1 MYIVKECYCHEQD
14 IKKSNFASYICPFSE
29 FESLRARLKE
39 QNPKAAHIVW
49 AYRYYNKYFQIV
61 ENSSDDGE
69 PKGSSA
75 PALLRALRGAEL
87 VDTCAL
93 VVRYFGGIKLGIG
106 GLVRAYGA
114 SANEAIKSAKDMGA
128 LEFFEKKESL
138 KVFVPFAL
146 ISRCEHFA
154 KTQNINFSQEF
165 SAMGCNF
172 SFSINQSQ
180 KTELIKFCATLNIS
194 LKFRIPK

>member
-1 MYIVKECYCHEQD
+1 MFLLKEKISTQIEV
-14 IKKSNFASYICPFSE
+14 KKSKFIATLAPFKD
-29 FESLRARLKE
+29 FESLNKALRDE
-39 QNPKAAHIVW
+39 HPKAAHVVW
-49 AYRYYNKYFQIV
+49 AYRYLNEFGQIV

-75 PALLRALRGAEL
+75 PALLAALRGAEL

-114 SANEAIKSAKDMGA
+114 SVNEAIKSAKDMGA

-165 SAMGCNF
+165 SAMGCDF
-172 SFSINQSQ
+172 SFSINKSQ
-180 KTELIKFCATLNIS
+180 KAELKKFCATLNIT
-194 LKFRIPK
+194 IA

>member
-1 MYIVKECYCHEQD
+1 MFLLKEKISTQIEV
-14 IKKSNFASYICPFSE
+14 KKSKFIATLAPFRD
-29 FESLRARLKE
+29 FESLNKALRDE
-39 QNPKAAHIVW
+39 HPKAAHVVW
-49 AYRYYNKYFQIV
+49 AYRYLNEFGQIV

-75 PALLRALRGAEL
+75 PALLAALRGAEL

-106 GLVRAYGA
+106 GLVRAYGT
-114 SANEAIKSAKDMGA
+114 SANEAIKSAKDMGV

-165 SAMGCNF
+165 SAMGCDF
-172 SFSINQSQ
+172 SFNINGSQ
-180 KTELIKFCATLNIS
+180 KAELIKFCATLNI
-194 LKFRIPK
+194 IIA

>member
-1 MYIVKECYCHEQD
+1 MFLLKEKISTQIEV
-14 IKKSNFASYICPFSE
+14 KKSKFIATLAPFKD
-29 FESLRARLKE
+29 FESLNKALRDE
-39 QNPKAAHIVW
+39 HPKAAHVVW
-49 AYRYYNKYFQIV
+49 AYRYLNEFGQIV

-75 PALLRALRGAEL
+75 PALLAALRGAEL

-114 SANEAIKSAKDMGA
+114 SANEAIKSAKDMGV

-154 KTQNINFSQEF
+154 KTQNIEFGTDFNENGCEFIFSV
-165 SAMGCNF
+165 
-172 SFSINQSQ
+172 NQTQ
-180 KTELIKFCATLNIS
+180 KTELINFFATLNIA
-194 LKFRIPK
+194 ID

>member
-1 MYIVKECYCHEQD
+1 MFLLKEKISTQIEV
-14 IKKSNFASYICPFSE
+14 KKSKFIATLAPFKD
-29 FESLRARLKE
+29 FESLNKASRDE
-39 QNPKAAHIVW
+39 HPKAAHVVW
-49 AYRYYNKYFQIV
+49 AYRYLNEFDQIV

-75 PALLRALRGAEL
+75 PALLAALRGAEL

-106 GLVRAYGA
+106 GLVRAYGT
-114 SANEAIKSAKDMGA
+114 SVNEAIKSAKDMGV

-165 SAMGCNF
+165 SAMGCDF
-172 SFSINQSQ
+172 SFSINHSQ
-180 KTELIKFCATLNIS
+180 KAELIKFCATLNI
-194 LKFRIPK
+194 IIA

>member
-1 MYIVKECYCHEQD
+1 MFLLKEKISTQIEV
-14 IKKSNFASYICPFSE
+14 KKSKFIATLAPFKD
-29 FESLRARLKE
+29 FESLNKALRDE
-39 QNPKAAHIVW
+39 HPKAAHVVW
-49 AYRYYNKYFQIV
+49 AYRYLNEFAQIV

-75 PALLRALRGAEL
+75 PALLAALRGAEL
-87 VDTCAL
+87 IDTCAL

-106 GLVRAYGA
+106 GLARAYGA
-114 SANEAIKSAKDMGA
+114 SVNEAIKSAKDMGV

-154 KTQNINFSQEF
+154 KTKNINFSQEF
-165 SAMGCNF
+165 SAMGCDF
-172 SFSINQSQ
+172 SFNINGSQ
-180 KTELIKFCATLNIS
+180 KTELIKFCAT
-194 LKFRIPK
+194 

>member
-1 MYIVKECYCHEQD
+1 MFLLKEKISTQIEV
-14 IKKSNFASYICPFSE
+14 KKSKFIATLAPFKE
-29 FESLRARLKE
+29 FESLNKALRDE
-39 QNPKAAHIVW
+39 HPKAAHVVW
-49 AYRYYNKYFQIV
+49 AYRYLNEFGQIV

-75 PALLRALRGAEL
+75 PALLAALRGAEL

-106 GLVRAYGA
+106 GLMRAYGA
-114 SANEAIKSAKDMGA
+114 SVNEAIKSAKDMGV

-154 KTQNINFSQEF
+154 KTKNINFNQEF
-165 SAMGCNF
+165 NVAGCDF
-172 SFSINQSQ
+172 SFSINHSQ
-180 KTELIKFCATLNIS
+180 KAELIKFCATLNIT
-194 LKFRIPK
+194 IA

>member
-1 MYIVKECYCHEQD
+1 MFLLKEKISTQIEV
-14 IKKSNFASYICPFSE
+14 KKSKFIATLAPFKD
-29 FESLRARLKE
+29 FESLNKALRDE
-39 QNPKAAHIVW
+39 HPKAAHVVW
-49 AYRYYNKYFQIV
+49 AYRYLNEFGQIV

-106 GLVRAYGA
+106 GLVRAYGT
-114 SANEAIKSAKDMGA
+114 SANEAIKSAKDMGV
-128 LEFFEKKESL
+128 LEFFEKKENL

-165 SAMGCNF
+165 SAMGCDF
-172 SFSINQSQ
+172 SFSINKSQ
-180 KTELIKFCATLNIS
+180 KAELIKFCATLNIT
-194 LKFRIPK
+194 IA

>member
-1 MYIVKECYCHEQD
+1 MFLLKEKISTQIEV
-14 IKKSNFASYICPFSE
+14 KKSKFIATLAPFKD
-29 FESLRARLKE
+29 FESLNKALRDE
-39 QNPKAAHIVW
+39 HPKAAHVVW
-49 AYRYYNKYFQIV
+49 AYRYLNEFGQIV

-75 PALLRALRGAEL
+75 PALLAALRGAEL

-114 SANEAIKSAKDMGA
+114 SVNEAIKSAKDMGV

-165 SAMGCNF
+165 SAAGCDFN
-172 SFSINQSQ
+172 FSINRSQ
-180 KTELIKFCATLNIS
+180 KAELKKFCATLNI
-194 LKFRIPK
+194 IIA

>member
-1 MYIVKECYCHEQD
+1 MFLLKEKISTQIEV
-14 IKKSNFASYICPFSE
+14 KKSKFIATLAPFKD
-29 FESLRARLKE
+29 FESLNKALRDE
-39 QNPKAAHIVW
+39 HPKAAHVVW
-49 AYRYYNKYFQIV
+49 AYRYLNEFGQIV

-75 PALLRALRGAEL
+75 PALLAALRGAEL

-114 SANEAIKSAKDMGA
+114 SVNEAIKSAKDMGV

-154 KTQNINFSQEF
+154 KTQNIEFSQEF
-165 SAMGCNF
+165 SAAGCDF
-172 SFSINQSQ
+172 SFSINGSQ
-180 KTELIKFCATLNIS
+180 KAELKKFCATLNI
-194 LKFRIPK
+194 IIA

>member
-1 MYIVKECYCHEQD
+1 MFLLKEKISTQIEV
-14 IKKSNFASYICPFSE
+14 KKSKFIATLAPFKD
-29 FESLRARLKE
+29 FESLNKALRDE
-39 QNPKAAHIVW
+39 HPKAAHVVW
-49 AYRYYNKYFQIV
+49 AYRYLNEFGQIV

-75 PALLRALRGAEL
+75 PALLAALRGAEL

-106 GLVRAYGA
+106 GLMRAYGA
-114 SANEAIKSAKDMGA
+114 SVNEAIKSAKDMGV

-154 KTQNINFSQEF
+154 KTKNINFSQEF
-165 SAMGCNF
+165 SPLGCDF
-172 SFSINQSQ
+172 SFNINGSQ
-180 KTELIKFCATLNIS
+180 KAELIKFCATLNIT
-194 LKFRIPK
+194 IA

>member
-1 MYIVKECYCHEQD
+1 MFLLKEKISTQIEV
-14 IKKSNFASYICPFSE
+14 KKSKFIATLAPFKD
-29 FESLRARLKE
+29 FESLNKALRDE
-39 QNPKAAHIVW
+39 HPKAAHVVW
-49 AYRYYNKYFQIV
+49 AYRYLNEFDQIV

-75 PALLRALRGAEL
+75 PALLKALRGAEL

-106 GLVRAYGA
+106 GLMRAYGA
-114 SANEAIKSAKDMGA
+114 SVNEAIKSAKDMGV

-165 SAMGCNF
+165 SAAGCDFN
-172 SFSINQSQ
+172 FSINKSQ
-180 KTELIKFCATLNIS
+180 KAELIKFCATLNIT
-194 LKFRIPK
+194 IA

>member
-1 MYIVKECYCHEQD
+1 MFLLKEKISTQIEV
-14 IKKSNFASYICPFSE
+14 KKSKFIATLAPFKD
-29 FESLRARLKE
+29 FESLNKALRDE
-39 QNPKAAHIVW
+39 HPKAAHVVW
-49 AYRYYNKYFQIV
+49 AYRYLNEFGQIV

-75 PALLRALRGAEL
+75 PALLAALRGAEL
-87 VDTCAL
+87 IDTCAL

-106 GLVRAYGA
+106 GLMRAYGT
-114 SANEAIKSAKDMGA
+114 SVNEAIKSAKDMGV

-165 SAMGCNF
+165 SAMGCDF
-172 SFSINQSQ
+172 SFSINGSQ
-180 KTELIKFCATLNIS
+180 KAELIKFCATLNIT
-194 LKFRIPK
+194 IA

>member
-1 MYIVKECYCHEQD
+1 MFLLKEKISTQIEV
-14 IKKSNFASYICPFSE
+14 KKSKFIATLAPFKD
-29 FESLRARLKE
+29 FESLNKALRDE
-39 QNPKAAHIVW
+39 HPKAAHVVW
-49 AYRYYNKYFQIV
+49 AYRYLNEFGQIV

-75 PALLRALRGAEL
+75 PALLAALRGAEL

-114 SANEAIKSAKDMGA
+114 SVNEAIKSAKDMGV

-154 KTQNINFSQEF
+154 KTKNINFSQEF
-165 SAMGCNF
+165 SAMGCDF
-172 SFSINQSQ
+172 SFNINGSQ
-180 KTELIKFCATLNIS
+180 KTELIKFCATLNI
-194 LKFRIPK
+194 IIA

>member
-1 MYIVKECYCHEQD
+1 MFLLKEKISTQIEV
-14 IKKSNFASYICPFSE
+14 KKSKFIATLAPFRD
-29 FESLRARLKE
+29 FESLNKALRDE
-39 QNPKAAHIVW
+39 HPKAAHVVW
-49 AYRYYNKYFQIV
+49 AYRYLNEFGQIV

-75 PALLRALRGAEL
+75 PALLAALRGAEL

-106 GLVRAYGA
+106 GLVRAYGT
-114 SANEAIKSAKDMGA
+114 SINEAIKSAKDMGV

-165 SAMGCNF
+165 SAMGCDF
-172 SFSINQSQ
+172 SFSINKSQ
-180 KTELIKFCATLNIS
+180 KAELIKFCATLNI
-194 LKFRIPK
+194 IIT

>member
-1 MYIVKECYCHEQD
+1 MFLLKEKISTQIEV
-14 IKKSNFASYICPFSE
+14 KKSKFIATLAPFKD
-29 FESLRARLKE
+29 FESLNKALRDE
-39 QNPKAAHIVW
+39 HPKAAHVVW
-49 AYRYYNKYFQIV
+49 AYRYLNEFGQIV

-75 PALLRALRGAEL
+75 PALLAALRGAEL
-87 VDTCAL
+87 IDTCAL

-106 GLVRAYGA
+106 GLVRAYGT
-114 SANEAIKSAKDMGA
+114 SVNEAIKSAKDMGA

-154 KTQNINFSQEF
+154 KTQNIEFSQEF
-165 SAMGCNF
+165 SAAGCDFN
-172 SFSINQSQ
+172 FSINKSQ
-180 KTELIKFCATLNIS
+180 KAELIKFCATLNI
-194 LKFRIPK
+194 IIV

>member
-1 MYIVKECYCHEQD
+1 MFLLKEKISTQIEV
-14 IKKSNFASYICPFSE
+14 KKSKFIATLAPFKD
-29 FESLRARLKE
+29 FESLNKALRDE
-39 QNPKAAHIVW
+39 HPKAAHVVW
-49 AYRYYNKYFQIV
+49 AYRYLNEFGQIV

-75 PALLRALRGAEL
+75 PALLAALRGAEL

-106 GLVRAYGA
+106 GLMRAYGA
-114 SANEAIKSAKDMGA
+114 SVNEAIKSAKDMGV

-154 KTQNINFSQEF
+154 KTKNINFSQEF
-165 SAMGCNF
+165 SAMGCDF
-172 SFSINQSQ
+172 SFNINGSQ
-180 KTELIKFCATLNIS
+180 KAELIKFCATLDIT
-194 LKFRIPK
+194 IA

>member
-1 MYIVKECYCHEQD
+1 MFLLKEKISTQIEV
-14 IKKSNFASYICPFSE
+14 KKSKFIATLAPFKD
-29 FESLRARLKE
+29 FESLNKALRDE
-39 QNPKAAHIVW
+39 HPKAAHVVW
-49 AYRYYNKYFQIV
+49 AYRYLNEFGQIV

-75 PALLRALRGAEL
+75 PALLSALRGAEL

-106 GLVRAYGA
+106 GLVRAYGT
-114 SANEAIKSAKDMGA
+114 SVNEAIKSAKDMGV
-128 LEFFEKKESL
+128 LEFFERKESL

-154 KTQNINFSQEF
+154 KTQNIKFSQEF
-165 SAMGCNF
+165 SAMGCDF

-180 KTELIKFCATLNIS
+180 KTELIKFCATLNI
-194 LKFRIPK
+194 IIA

>member
-1 MYIVKECYCHEQD
+1 MFLLKEKISTQIEV
-14 IKKSNFASYICPFSE
+14 KKSKFIATLAPFKD
-29 FESLRARLKE
+29 FESLNKALRDE
-39 QNPKAAHIVW
+39 HPKAAHVVW
-49 AYRYYNKYFQIV
+49 AYRYLNEFGQIV

-75 PALLRALRGAEL
+75 PALLAALRGAEL

-114 SANEAIKSAKDMGA
+114 SVNEAIKSAKDMGV

-154 KTQNINFSQEF
+154 KTQNIEFSQEF

-172 SFSINQSQ
+172 SFSINKSQ
-180 KTELIKFCATLNIS
+180 KAELIKFCATLNI
-194 LKFRIPK
+194 IVA

>member
-1 MYIVKECYCHEQD
+1 MFLLKEKISTQIEV
-14 IKKSNFASYICPFSE
+14 KKSKFIATLAPFKD
-29 FESLRARLKE
+29 FESLNKALRDE
-39 QNPKAAHIVW
+39 HPKAAHVVW
-49 AYRYYNKYFQIV
+49 AYRYLNEFGQIV

-75 PALLRALRGAEL
+75 PALLAALRGAEL

-106 GLVRAYGA
+106 GLMRAYGA
-114 SANEAIKSAKDMGA
+114 SVNEAIKSAKDMGV

-154 KTQNINFSQEF
+154 KTQNIKFSQEF
-165 SAMGCNF
+165 SAMGCDF
-172 SFSINQSQ
+172 SFSINKSQ
-180 KTELIKFCATLNIS
+180 KAELIKFCATLNIT
-194 LKFRIPK
+194 IA

>member
-1 MYIVKECYCHEQD
+1 MFLLKEKISTQIEV
-14 IKKSNFASYICPFSE
+14 KKSKFIATLAPFKD
-29 FESLRARLKE
+29 FESLNKALRDE
-39 QNPKAAHIVW
+39 HPKAAHVVQT
-49 AYRYYNKYFQIV
+49 YRYLNEFGQIV

-75 PALLRALRGAEL
+75 PALLAALRGAEL

-114 SANEAIKSAKDMGA
+114 SVNEAIKSAKDMGV
-128 LEFFEKKESL
+128 LEFFERKESL

-165 SAMGCNF
+165 SAMGCDF
-172 SFSINQSQ
+172 SFSINKSQ
-180 KTELIKFCATLNIS
+180 KAELKKFCATLNIS
-194 LKFRIPK
+194 LKSRIPK

>member
-1 MYIVKECYCHEQD
+1 MFLLKEKISTQIEV
-14 IKKSNFASYICPFSE
+14 KKSKFIATLAPFKD
-29 FESLRARLKE
+29 FESLNKALRDE
-39 QNPKAAHIVW
+39 HPKAAHVVW
-49 AYRYYNKYFQIV
+49 AYRYLNEFGQIV

-75 PALLRALRGAEL
+75 PALLAALRGAEL

-114 SANEAIKSAKDMGA
+114 SVNEAIKSSKDMGV
-128 LEFFEKKESL
+128 LEFFERKESL

-154 KTQNINFSQEF
+154 KTKNINFSQEF
-165 SAMGCNF
+165 NAAGCDF
-172 SFSINQSQ
+172 SFNINGSQ
-180 KTELIKFCATLNIS
+180 KAELIKFCATLNI
-194 LKFRIPK
+194 IIA

>member
-1 MYIVKECYCHEQD
+1 MFLLKEKISTQIEV
-14 IKKSNFASYICPFSE
+14 KKSKFIATLAPFKD
-29 FESLRARLKE
+29 FESLNKALRDE
-39 QNPKAAHIVW
+39 HPKAAHVVW
-49 AYRYYNKYFQIV
+49 AYRYLNEFGQIV

-75 PALLRALRGAEL
+75 PALLAALRGAEL
-87 VDTCAL
+87 IDTCAL

-114 SANEAIKSAKDMGA
+114 SVNEAIKSAKDMGI

-146 ISRCEHFA
+146 ISRFEHFA
-154 KTQNINFSQEF
+154 KTQNIEFSQEF
-165 SAMGCNF
+165 NVAGCDF

-180 KTELIKFCATLNIS
+180 KTELIKFCATLNI
-194 LKFRIPK
+194 IIA

>member
-1 MYIVKECYCHEQD
+1 MFLLKEKISTQIEV
-14 IKKSNFASYICPFSE
+14 KKSKFIATLAPFKD
-29 FESLRARLKE
+29 FESLNKALRDE
-39 QNPKAAHIVW
+39 HPKAAHVVW
-49 AYRYYNKYFQIV
+49 AYRYLNEFGQIV

-75 PALLRALRGAEL
+75 PALLAALRGAEL
-87 VDTCAL
+87 VDACAL

-106 GLVRAYGA
+106 GLVRAYGT
-114 SANEAIKSAKDMGA
+114 SANEAIKSAKDMGM

-154 KTQNINFSQEF
+154 KTKNINFSQEF
-165 SAMGCNF
+165 SAAGCDF
-172 SFSINQSQ
+172 SFSINKSQ
-180 KTELIKFCATLNIS
+180 KTELIKFCATLNIT
-194 LKFRIPK
+194 IA

>member
-1 MYIVKECYCHEQD
+1 MFLLKEKISTQIEV
-14 IKKSNFASYICPFSE
+14 KKSKFIATLAPFKD
-29 FESLRARLKE
+29 FESLNKALRDE
-39 QNPKAAHIVW
+39 HPKAAHVVW
-49 AYRYYNKYFQIV
+49 AYRYLNEFAQIV

-75 PALLRALRGAEL
+75 PALLAALRGAEL
-87 VDTCAL
+87 IDTCAL

-114 SANEAIKSAKDMGA
+114 SVNEAIKSAKDMGV

-165 SAMGCNF
+165 SAMGCDF
-172 SFSINQSQ
+172 SFSINKSQ
-180 KTELIKFCATLNIS
+180 KAELIKFCATLNI
-194 LKFRIPK
+194 IIA

>member
-1 MYIVKECYCHEQD
+1 MFLLKEKISTQIEV
-14 IKKSNFASYICPFSE
+14 KKSKFIATLAPFKD
-29 FESLRARLKE
+29 FESLNKALRDE
-39 QNPKAAHIVW
+39 HPKAAHVVW
-49 AYRYYNKYFQIV
+49 AYRYLNEFGQIV

-75 PALLRALRGAEL
+75 PALLAALRGAEL

-106 GLVRAYGA
+106 GLVRAYGT
-114 SANEAIKSAKDMGA
+114 SANEAIKSAKDMGV

-165 SAMGCNF
+165 SAAGCDF
-172 SFSINQSQ
+172 SFSINKSQ
-180 KTELIKFCATLNIS
+180 KTELIKFCATLNIT
-194 LKFRIPK
+194 IA

>member
-1 MYIVKECYCHEQD
+1 MFLLKEKISTQIEV
-14 IKKSNFASYICPFSE
+14 KKSKFIATLAPFKD
-29 FESLRARLKE
+29 FESLNKALRDE
-39 QNPKAAHIVW
+39 HPKAAHVVW
-49 AYRYYNKYFQIV
+49 AYRYLNEFGQIV

-75 PALLRALRGAEL
+75 PALLAALRGAEL

-93 VVRYFGGIKLGIG
+93 VVRYFVGIKLGIG
-106 GLVRAYGA
+106 GRVRAYGA
-114 SANEAIKSAKDMGA
+114 SVNEAIKSAKDMGV

-165 SAMGCNF
+165 SAMGCDF
-172 SFSINQSQ
+172 SFNI
-180 KTELIKFCATLNIS
+180 KKRKKAELIKFCATLNIT
-194 LKFRIPK
+194 IA

>member
-1 MYIVKECYCHEQD
+1 MFLLKEKISTQIEV
-14 IKKSNFASYICPFSE
+14 KKSKFIATLAPFKD
-29 FESLRARLKE
+29 FESLNKALRDE
-39 QNPKAAHIVW
+39 HPKAAHVVW
-49 AYRYYNKYFQIV
+49 AYRYLNEFGQIV

-75 PALLRALRGAEL
+75 PALLAALRGAEL

-106 GLVRAYGA
+106 GLARAYGA
-114 SANEAIKSAKDMGA
+114 SVNEAIKSAKDMGV

-154 KTQNINFSQEF
+154 KTKNINFSQEF
-165 SAMGCNF
+165 SPLGCDF
-172 SFSINQSQ
+172 SFSINGSQ
-180 KTELIKFCATLNIS
+180 KAELIKFCATLNIT
-194 LKFRIPK
+194 IA

>member
-1 MYIVKECYCHEQD
+1 MFLLKEKISTQIEV
-14 IKKSNFASYICPFSE
+14 KKSKFIATLAPFKD
-29 FESLRARLKE
+29 FESLNKALRDE
-39 QNPKAAHIVW
+39 HPKAAHVVW
-49 AYRYYNKYFQIV
+49 AYRYLNEFGQIV

-75 PALLRALRGAEL
+75 PALLAALRGAEL
-87 VDTCAL
+87 IDTCAL

-114 SANEAIKSAKDMGA
+114 SVNEAIKSAKDMGV

-165 SAMGCNF
+165 SAMGCDF
-172 SFSINQSQ
+172 SFSINKSQ
-180 KTELIKFCATLNIS
+180 KAELIKFCATLNI
-194 LKFRIPK
+194 IIA

>member
-1 MYIVKECYCHEQD
+1 MFLLKEKISTQIEV
-14 IKKSNFASYICPFSE
+14 KKSKFIATLAPFKD
-29 FESLRARLKE
+29 FESLNKALRDE
-39 QNPKAAHIVW
+39 HPKAAHVVW
-49 AYRYYNKYFQIV
+49 AYRYLNEFGQIV

-75 PALLRALRGAEL
+75 PALLAALRGAEL
-87 VDTCAL
+87 VDACAL

-114 SANEAIKSAKDMGA
+114 SVNEAIKSAKDMGV

-154 KTQNINFSQEF
+154 KTKNINFSQEF
-165 SAMGCNF
+165 SAAGCDF
-172 SFSINQSQ
+172 SFNINGSQ
-180 KTELIKFCATLNIS
+180 KAELIKFCATLNI
-194 LKFRIPK
+194 IIA

>member
-1 MYIVKECYCHEQD
+1 MFLLKEKISTQIEV
-14 IKKSNFASYICPFSE
+14 KKSKFIATLAPFKD
-29 FESLRARLKE
+29 FESLNKALRDE
-39 QNPKAAHIVW
+39 HPKAAHVVW
-49 AYRYYNKYFQIV
+49 AYRYLNEFGQIV

-75 PALLRALRGAEL
+75 PALLAALRGAEL

-114 SANEAIKSAKDMGA
+114 SVNEAIKSAKDMGV

-138 KVFVPFAL
+138 TVFVPFAL
-146 ISRCEHFA
+146 ISRFEHFA

-165 SAMGCNF
+165 SAAGCDF
-172 SFSINQSQ
+172 SFSINKSQ
-180 KTELIKFCATLNIS
+180 KIELIKFCATLNIT
-194 LKFRIPK
+194 IA

>member
-1 MYIVKECYCHEQD
+1 MFLLKEKISTQIEV
-14 IKKSNFASYICPFSE
+14 KKSKFIATLAPFKD
-29 FESLRARLKE
+29 FESLNKALRDE
-39 QNPKAAHIVW
+39 HPKAAHVVW
-49 AYRYYNKYFQIV
+49 AYRYLNEFAQIV

-75 PALLRALRGAEL
+75 PALLAALRGAEL

-114 SANEAIKSAKDMGA
+114 SVNEAIKSAKDMGV

-154 KTQNINFSQEF
+154 KTKNINFSQEF
-165 SAMGCNF
+165 SAAGCDF
-172 SFSINQSQ
+172 SFNINGSQ
-180 KTELIKFCATLNIS
+180 KAELIKFCATLNI
-194 LKFRIPK
+194 IIA

>member
-1 MYIVKECYCHEQD
+1 MFLLKEKISTQIEV
-14 IKKSNFASYICPFSE
+14 KKSKFIATLAPFKD
-29 FESLRARLKE
+29 FESLNKALRDE
-39 QNPKAAHIVW
+39 HPKAAHVVW
-49 AYRYYNKYFQIV
+49 AYRYLNEFGQIV

-75 PALLRALRGAEL
+75 PALLAALRGAEL

-106 GLVRAYGA
+106 GLMRAYGA
-114 SANEAIKSAKDMGA
+114 SVNEAIKSAKDMGI

-165 SAMGCNF
+165 SAAGCDF
-172 SFSINQSQ
+172 SFSINKSQ
-180 KTELIKFCATLNIS
+180 KAELIKFCATLNIT
-194 LKFRIPK
+194 IA

>member
-1 MYIVKECYCHEQD
+1 MFLLKEKISTQIEV
-14 IKKSNFASYICPFSE
+14 KKSKFIATLAPFKD
-29 FESLRARLKE
+29 FESLNKALRDE
-39 QNPKAAHIVW
+39 HPKAAHVVW
-49 AYRYYNKYFQIV
+49 AYRYLNEFDQIV

-106 GLVRAYGA
+106 GLARAYGT
-114 SANEAIKSAKDMGA
+114 SVNEAIKSAKDMGV
-128 LEFFEKKESL
+128 LEFFQKKEIL

-165 SAMGCNF
+165 SPLGCDF
-172 SFSINQSQ
+172 SFSINGSQ
-180 KTELIKFCATLNIS
+180 KTELIKFCATLNIT
-194 LKFRIPK
+194 IA

>member
-1 MYIVKECYCHEQD
+1 MFLLKEKISTQIEV
-14 IKKSNFASYICPFSE
+14 KKSKFIATLAPFKD
-29 FESLRARLKE
+29 FESLNKALRDE
-39 QNPKAAHIVW
+39 HPKAAHVVW
-49 AYRYYNKYFQIV
+49 AYRYLNEFGQIV

-75 PALLRALRGAEL
+75 PALLSALRGAEL

-114 SANEAIKSAKDMGA
+114 SANEAIKSAKDMGV

-165 SAMGCNF
+165 SAAGCDF
-172 SFSINQSQ
+172 SFSINKSQ
-180 KTELIKFCATLNIS
+180 KAELIKFCATLNIT
-194 LKFRIPK
+194 IA

>member
-1 MYIVKECYCHEQD
+1 MFLLKEKISTQIEV
-14 IKKSNFASYICPFSE
+14 KKSKFIATLAPFKD
-29 FESLRARLKE
+29 FESLNKALRDE
-39 QNPKAAHIVW
+39 HPKAAHVVW
-49 AYRYYNKYFQIV
+49 AYRYLNEFGQIV

-75 PALLRALRGAEL
+75 PALLAALRGAEL

-114 SANEAIKSAKDMGA
+114 SVNEAIKSAKDMGV
-128 LEFFEKKESL
+128 LEFFERKESL

-165 SAMGCNF
+165 SAMGCDF
-172 SFSINQSQ
+172 SFSINHSQ
-180 KTELIKFCATLNIS
+180 KAELIKFCATLNI
-194 LKFRIPK
+194 IIA

>member
-1 MYIVKECYCHEQD
+1 MFLLKEKISTQIEV
-14 IKKSNFASYICPFSE
+14 KKSKFIATLAPFMD
-29 FESLRARLKE
+29 FESLNKALRDE
-39 QNPKAAHIVW
+39 HPKAAHVVW
-49 AYRYYNKYFQIV
+49 AYRYLNEFGQIV

-75 PALLRALRGAEL
+75 PALLAALRGAEL

-106 GLVRAYGA
+106 GLMRAYGA
-114 SANEAIKSAKDMGA
+114 SVNEAIKSAKDMGV

-154 KTQNINFSQEF
+154 KTQNIEFSQEF
-165 SAMGCNF
+165 SAMGCDF
-172 SFSINQSQ
+172 SFSINKSQ
-180 KTELIKFCATLNIS
+180 KAELIKFCATLNI
-194 LKFRIPK
+194 IIA